1 MTRGTAACIP
11 KAPEAR
17 AYGQVFKVSL
27 MAEANRKMS
36 PPDSNETAG
45 STSSTPPTRAS
56 RNPSGPDGGTQT
68 IIQCPACQ
76 TKFLVGTAALKD
88 VEFPRFHCSRCDHL
102 FSLDTHLIPGLTRGA
117 AQPSVSAASSAHQDH
132 SPEAPES
139 FFDRSPLDE
148 APAPLAPA
156 EAPYQTE
163 AEPPSVDEYAPI
175 PDSAIE
181 DFGILAPPPPPT
193 ARREGAPSR
202 ALTIPKGLTGS
213 ARATAPLESLRDDP
227 QIAFD
232 FIASSVPADRL
243 FDSDAPR
250 TPGRATRP
258 AMAAEPLLPALE
270 WVTRGWRGVGVAL
283 APIGVCLVA
292 LAVAAIT
299 IDTRG
304 AFSSSMMAA
313 LFPAAPQVA
322 PPELRLEDTTYG
334 TVALSSGETVR
345 IITGTLT
352 NESSTDVRNVVL
364 EGLTFDAAGD
374 KLTTVK
380 VTSGATLSHS
390 RLQSLTPDIIT
401 ELQSGG
407 HAKPLHLKVG
417 ESEKVTLALTDQA
430 AADARFFS
438 ARVFSVR

>member
-1 MTRGTAACIP
+1 
-11 KAPEAR
+11 
-17 AYGQVFKVSL
+17 
-27 MAEANRKMS
+27 
-36 PPDSNETAG
+36 
-45 STSSTPPTRAS
+45 
-56 RNPSGPDGGTQT
+56 
-68 IIQCPACQ
+68 
-76 TKFLVGTAALKD
+76 
-88 VEFPRFHCSRCDHL
+88 
-102 FSLDTHLIPGLTRGA
+102 
-117 AQPSVSAASSAHQDH
+117 
-132 SPEAPES
+132 
-139 FFDRSPLDE
+139 
-148 APAPLAPA
+148 
-156 EAPYQTE
+156 
-163 AEPPSVDEYAPI
+163 
-175 PDSAIE
+175 
-181 DFGILAPPPPPT
+181 
-193 ARREGAPSR
+193 
-202 ALTIPKGLTGS
+202 
-213 ARATAPLESLRDDP
+213 
-227 QIAFD
+227 
-232 FIASSVPADRL
+232 
-243 FDSDAPR
+243 
-250 TPGRATRP
+250 
-258 AMAAEPLLPALE
+258 
-270 WVTRGWRGVGVAL
+270 
-283 APIGVCLVA
+283 
-292 LAVAAIT
+292 
-299 IDTRG
+299 
-304 AFSSSMMAA
+304 MMAA